1 MLESTKESLERQIE
15 GVERDLRSGLKEV
28 HLKFDVQGTRL
39 GRQAA
44 LIQTGS
50 RWTNRMNAW
59 SEKSDVNNEKVL
71 NELKE
76 LRERVRKLE
85 ERNPPAA

>member
-1 MLESTKESLERQIE
+1 M
-15 GVERDLRSGLKEV
+15 RSDLKEV

-39 GRQAA
+39 DRQAA

-50 RWTNRMNAW
+50 RWTNRINGW
-59 SEKSDVNNEKVL
+59 SEKVDVNDKKVL
-71 NELKE
+71 GEIKE